1 MKKKV
6 MIIPGISKPNLPFNH
21 VVKAGGFLFLTSQLS
36 VNLKTGDIKNG
47 TIVEQT
53 QQSLENVKFLLSH
66 CGATMDD
73 IVKVVIYMR
82 NLKDFDKVNQVY
94 RKYFTQGNEP
104 ARVAVQAISPI
115 DGVDI
120 EIEVVAFNCK
130 EN

>member
-1 MKKKV
+1 MKKEV
-6 MIIPGISKPNLPFNH
+6 MIIQGISKPNLPFNH
-21 VVKAGGFLFLTSQLS
+21 IVKAGGFLFLTSQLS

>member
-1 MKKKV
+1 MKKEV
-6 MIIPGISKPNLPFNH
+6 MIIQGISKPNLPFNH
-21 VVKAGGFLFLTSQLS
+21 IVKAGGFLFLTSQLS
-36 VNLKTGDIKNG
+36 VNIKTGDIKNG

>member
-36 VNLKTGDIKNG
+36 VNIKTGDIKNG

-82 NLKDFDKVNQVY
+82 NLKDFDKINQVY
-94 RKYFTQGNEP
+94 CKYFTQGNEP

>member
-1 MKKKV
+1 MKKEV
-6 MIIPGISKPNLPFNH
+6 MIIQGISKPNLPFNH
-21 VVKAGGFLFLTSQLS
+21 IVKAGGFLFLTSQLS

-66 CGATMDD
+66 CGATIDD

>member
-1 MKKKV
+1 
-6 MIIPGISKPNLPFNH
+6 
-21 VVKAGGFLFLTSQLS
+21 

>member
-1 MKKKV
+1 
-6 MIIPGISKPNLPFNH
+6 MIIQGISKPNLPFNH
-21 VVKAGGFLFLTSQLS
+21 IVKAGGFLFLTSQLS

>member
-1 MKKKV
+1 MKKEV
-6 MIIPGISKPNLPFNH
+6 MIIQGISKPNLPFNH

>member
-1 MKKKV
+1 MKKEV

-21 VVKAGGFLFLTSQLS
+21 VVRAGGFLFLTSQLS

-53 QQSLENVKFLLSH
+53 RQSLENVKFLLSQ

-73 IVKVVIYMR
+73 IVKVVIYMK

-120 EIEVVAFNCK
+120 EIEVVSFNCK